1 MLLEFT
7 RVTSNFPHQLSQ
19 ISFIGFTNLTKYD
32 FNFLQTSY
40 VRFHIVLPLTLRNP
54 QRGMSTLPNE
64 PFRNTAMTIT
74 KVDKSSKIW
83 FLLFTSQQHQLW
95 VQLSSSRTP
104 KFIILTRKKQVPSF
118 EIHDFNFEDLHT
130 FPFSYIC
137 DERTPVLFKYF
148 QLWCAFPGFHSTKT
162 LLILKMLNAVVLLMD
177 NG

>member
-64 PFRNTAMTIT
+64 PFRNTAITIT
-74 KVDKSSKIW
+74 KVDKSSKSD
-83 FLLFTSQQHQLW
+83 FYFSQ
-95 VQLSSSRTP
+95 VSN
-104 KFIILTRKKQVPSF
+104 INF
-118 EIHDFNFEDLHT
+118 EFNFHLQELQNSSYLPERSKFQVSRFMVSTLKIFTHFHFHT
-130 FPFSYIC
+130 FVMREHQFF
-137 DERTPVLFKYF
+137 FKYF